1 MSVLEVVHYGNPIL
15 KKKCSPVSAF
25 SKLSDFIDDMFDTMY
40 EQEGIGLAANQVGI
54 DMNLMIIDVSHTD
67 EVDEAHIFVNG
78 QILESFGESE
88 LEEGCLSIPEI
99 RLPIKRPESIRFKYQ
114 LPDGSDQVEEFDG
127 LLARAIQHEVD
138 HLKGVFIIDRVSH
151 LMALQ
156 YRKKLKQIK
165 MNSNKSRKINTAKES
180 FVL

>member
-1 MSVLEVVHYGNPIL
+1 MAVLNVVQYGSPILRKECKPVTDYSVLPKII
-15 KKKCSPVSAF
+15 K
-25 SKLSDFIDDMFDTMY
+25 DMFDTMY

-78 QILESFGESE
+78 KILESFGESE

>member
-1 MSVLEVVHYGNPIL
+1 MAVLNVVQYGSPILRKECKPVTDYSVLPKII
-15 KKKCSPVSAF
+15 K
-25 SKLSDFIDDMFDTMY
+25 DMFDTMY

-165 MNSNKSRKINTAKES
+165 INSNKSRKINTTKES

>member
-1 MSVLEVVHYGNPIL
+1 MAVLNVVQYGSPILRKECEPVTDYSVLPKI
-15 KKKCSPVSAF
+15 
-25 SKLSDFIDDMFDTMY
+25 IQDMFDTMY

-78 QILESFGESE
+78 KILESFGESE

-138 HLKGVFIIDRVSH
+138 HLKGVFIIDRVSR

-165 MNSNKSRKINTAKES
+165 MNSNKSRKINTTKES

>member
-1 MSVLEVVHYGNPIL
+1 MAVLNVVQYGSPILRKECKPVTDYSVLPKII
-15 KKKCSPVSAF
+15 K
-25 SKLSDFIDDMFDTMY
+25 DMFDTMY

-78 QILESFGESE
+78 KILESFGESE

-165 MNSNKSRKINTAKES
+165 MNSNKSRKINTTKES

>member
-1 MSVLEVVHYGNPIL
+1 MAVLNVVQYGSPILRKECKPVTDYSVLPKII
-15 KKKCSPVSAF
+15 K
-25 SKLSDFIDDMFDTMY
+25 DMFDTMY

-151 LMALQ
+151 LIALQ

-165 MNSNKSRKINTAKES
+165 MNSNKSRKINTTKES

>member
-1 MSVLEVVHYGNPIL
+1 MAVLNVVQYGDPILRKECKPVTDYSVLPKIIE
-15 KKKCSPVSAF
+15 
-25 SKLSDFIDDMFDTMY
+25 DMFDTMY

-114 LPDGSDQVEEFDG
+114 LPDGSDHVEEFGG
-127 LLARAIQHEVD
+127 LLARAIQHEID
-138 HLKGVFIIDRVSH
+138 NLKGVFIIDSVSH
-151 LMALQ
+151 LMDLQ
-156 YRKKLKQIK
+156 YKKKLKEIK
-165 MNSNKSRKINTAKES
+165 MNSNKSRKINNMKES

>member
-1 MSVLEVVHYGNPIL
+1 MAVLNVVQYGSPILRKECEPVTDYSVLPKII
-15 KKKCSPVSAF
+15 K
-25 SKLSDFIDDMFDTMY
+25 DMFDTMY

>member
-1 MSVLEVVHYGNPIL
+1 MAVLNVVQYGSPILRKECKPVTDYSVLPKII
-15 KKKCSPVSAF
+15 K
-25 SKLSDFIDDMFDTMY
+25 DMFDTMY

-78 QILESFGESE
+78 KILESFGESE
-88 LEEGCLSIPEI
+88 LEEGCLSITEI
-99 RLPIKRPESIRFKYQ
+99 RLPINRPESIRFKYQ

>member
-1 MSVLEVVHYGNPIL
+1 MAVLDVVQYGAPILRKKCKLVTDYSVLPKI
-15 KKKCSPVSAF
+15 
-25 SKLSDFIDDMFDTMY
+25 IQDMFDTMY

-78 QILESFGESE
+78 KILESFGESD

-114 LPDGSDQVEEFDG
+114 LPDGSDQVEEFSG

-156 YRKKLKQIK
+156 YKKKLKQIK
-165 MNSNKSRKINTAKES
+165 MNSNKSREINTTKES

>member
-1 MSVLEVVHYGNPIL
+1 MAVLNVVQYGSPILRKECEPVSDYSVLPKIIE
-15 KKKCSPVSAF
+15 
-25 SKLSDFIDDMFDTMY
+25 DMFDTMY

-138 HLKGVFIIDRVSH
+138 HLKGVFIIDRVSR

-165 MNSNKSRKINTAKES
+165 MNSNKSRKINTTKES

>member
-1 MSVLEVVHYGNPIL
+1 MAVLNVVQYGSPILRKECEPVTDYSVLPKI
-15 KKKCSPVSAF
+15 
-25 SKLSDFIDDMFDTMY
+25 IQDMFDTMY

-78 QILESFGESE
+78 KILESFGESE

-165 MNSNKSRKINTAKES
+165 MNSNKSRKINTTKES